1 MKNIAKLLFLLGG
14 ILTILIMS
22 VVWHNGSDEA
32 KLAKEYSNMVY
43 GNGDVLIID
52 SNKDDVT
59 FRYYDEDSSR
69 LVTVNKEYA
78 ESIINRGE

>member
-22 VVWHNGSDEA
+22 VAWYNDSDEA
-32 KLAKEYSNMVY
+32 NIAKEYSDIVY
-43 GNGDVLIID
+43 GDGDVLIID

-69 LVTVNKEYA
+69 LVTVNKDYA

>member
-1 MKNIAKLLFLLGG
+1 MKNITKLLFLLGG

-22 VVWHNGSDEA
+22 VLCYNDSDEA
-32 KLAKEYSNMVY
+32 KIAKEYSDIVY

-52 SNKDDVT
+52 SNKNDVT

-69 LVTVNKEYA
+69 LVTVNKDYA